1 MSGNVGNMNLR
12 IHKDLE
18 ELSLEAARI
27 FYELAVEKS
36 KIGRPFTAALSGGST
51 PETLYRVLASQP
63 YNKKTPWNNVYLF
76 FGDERCVEP
85 THRESNYR
93 MVYNTLISRIDIPP
107 ENIHRMEGELEPAV
121 AADRYEEK
129 MNGFFADRMLIEE
142 RTAKP
147 VCDLILL
154 GLGADGHTLSLFPS
168 TKALD
173 EEKRLVTENYVE
185 KLKSWRLTL
194 TLPVVN
200 SASTVVYLVSGEGK
214 AEVLKDVV
222 TGASRPES
230 YPAQRVRPVKGR
242 LIWLVDKGAARLLSG

>member
-1 MSGNVGNMNLR
+1 MDLR

-27 FYELAVEKS
+27 FLDLAVEKTRT
-36 KIGRPFTAALSGGST
+36 GGAFTVALSGGST
-51 PETLYRVLASQP
+51 PETLYRILASP
-63 YNKKTPWNNVYLF
+63 SYNKKIPWSGVYLF
-76 FGDERCVEP
+76 FGDERCVAP
-85 THRESNYR
+85 THPESNYR
-93 MVYNTLISRIDIPP
+93 MVYDTLISRIDIPP

-121 AADRYEEK
+121 AAGRYEEEIK
-129 MNGFFADRMLIEE
+129 GFFADRMLIEE
-142 RTAKP
+142 RTGRP
-147 VCDLILL
+147 VFDFVLL

-173 EEKRLVTENYVE
+173 EEKRLVTKNYVE

-200 SASTVVYLVSGEGK
+200 SASTVVFLVSGEGK
-214 AEVLKDVV
+214 GEVLKEVT
-222 TGASRPES
+222 TGARRPEP

-242 LIWLVDKGAARLLSG
+242 VIWFVDKGAARLLGECK